1 MRRSNFSRQ
10 LSTVP
15 LQQRSLSL
23 RPANVYSLSVSS
35 ALFQSPAKRRRNSS
49 SSVVCRLP
57 QQVPHPTLID
67 RQIDGQIF
75 SIGSAFSF
83 APRPLSLIASSNCRF
98 SLMFCRHL
106 YHRSWGI
113 LGGLGDSRHFIR
125 LPCVG
130 HTETSRSSSALNIS
144 DVVSVFRS
152 TASLE
157 V

>member
-1 MRRSNFSRQ
+1 MNRLESVCSMRRSNFSRQ

-98 SLMFCRHL
+98 SLMFRRHL
-106 YHRSWGI
+106 YHRSWGT
-113 LGGLGDSRHFIR
+113 LGISLGFYVPKVVI
-125 LPCVG
+125 PKVA
-130 HTETSRSSSALNIS
+130 ALL
-144 DVVSVFRS
+144 VP
-152 TASLE
+152 
-157 V
+157 